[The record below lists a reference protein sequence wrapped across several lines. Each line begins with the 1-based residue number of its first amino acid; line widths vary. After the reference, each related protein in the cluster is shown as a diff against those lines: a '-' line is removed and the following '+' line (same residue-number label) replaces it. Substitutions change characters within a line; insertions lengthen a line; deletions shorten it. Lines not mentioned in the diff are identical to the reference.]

1 MVSTTN
7 QILVLTFACV
17 VGIAG
22 ATFVA
27 SAAEP
32 TVDIEVNNEQ
42 FTDGTEIDVGSDP
55 TVDISVT
62 AETQI
67 NLIELYVD
75 GIAQRT
81 FDPNGTSFEEEF
93 QLTLD
98 NGEHDIQIVAGANKT
113 TTTDGVIT
121 KDSGAPFIEY
131 TEPFSTPDKSTP
143 PDVTTVTEGQLT
155 LSGDLFDDSG
165 VQSIEIERRF
175 EYRYANSR
183 ETSRANYEI
192 DDPGDSFQQEILL
205 GNGENEIT
213 AKYIDEMG
221 NQRRHDFSLVVD
233 DRRAPQIDVN
243 APTQVTEPSATI
255 SATVTDNVKLQSVTI
270 TAPSIGNK
278 QVVSSRSPE
287 PNADRLQVNI
297 NENIDLSEGRNEVD
311 IEATDVNGNSVSE
324 ELTVEYV
331 RIIEPTIEIDAE
343 NTTVE
348 GDSVSVQGRIFRGEV
363 TRASIQTR
371 SDSKNGTEIVDIG
384 GVYTQDSVAET
395 VTIDQTLTLDT
406 NETVTEIRVLAT
418 DSEGTQHEH
427 SVWIN
432 AKTGTIGDSP
442 SAVDGSLPSDTTPMS
457 TTGPSE
463 ETNID
468 GDSDTNGDTTDDNDE
483 TNVETDENTLA
494 QDETTTSVA
503 TTAVESTSSS
513 QSSPGFGVIIAIIA
527 ISLAFIGIT
536 HRR

>member
-7 QILVLTFACV
+7 QILVLTCV
-17 VGIAG
+17 CVMITAG
-22 ATFVA
+22 TFVA

-32 TVDIEVNNEQ
+32 TVNIEVNNER
-42 FTDGTEIDVGSDP
+42 FTDGSEIDVSSDP

-67 NLIELYVD
+67 SLIEVYVD
-75 GIAQRT
+75 GTAQRT
-81 FDPNGTSFEEEF
+81 FDPNGTSFEKEF
-93 QLTLD
+93 QLKLD
-98 NGEHDIQIVAGANKT
+98 NGEHDIQVVAGANET
-113 TTTDGVIT
+113 TTIDGVIT
-121 KDSGAPFIEY
+121 KDGGAPFIEY

-143 PDVTTVTEGQLT
+143 PDVTTVTEAQLN

-165 VQSIEIERRF
+165 VRSIEIERRF

-183 ETSRANYEI
+183 ETSRATYEI

-213 AKYIDEMG
+213 ATYIDEMG

-233 DRRAPQIDVN
+233 DRRGPQIDVS
-243 APTQVTEPSATI
+243 APAQVTEPSATI

-287 PNADRLQVNI
+287 PNADRLQVKI
-297 NENIDLSEGRNEVD
+297 KENIELSEGRNEVD

-331 RIIEPTIEIDAE
+331 RIIEPIIEIDGE

-348 GDSVSVQGRIFRGEV
+348 NNSVSVRGRIFRGEV

-371 SDSKNGTEIVDIG
+371 TASENGSKIIDIG
-384 GVYTQDSVAET
+384 GLYTKDSIAET
-395 VTIDQTLTLDT
+395 VTINQTLTLAP
-406 NETVTEIRVLAT
+406 NKTVTEIRVLAT
-418 DSEGTQHEH
+418 DSEGTQHEQ

-432 AKTGTIGDSP
+432 SDTGVIGDSP
-442 SAVDGSLPSDTTPMS
+442 SAVDGSSSPDMTPTPTTESLADTDAD
-457 TTGPSE
+457 
-463 ETNID
+463 I
-468 GDSDTNGDTTDDNDE
+468 DTNADSDTTDDDAADVE
-483 TNVETDENTLA
+483 TNEDTPTE
-494 QDETTTSVA
+494 DETTT
-503 TTAVESTSSS
+503 TAVTTTPESTVSS
-513 QSSPGFGVIIAIIA
+513 QSSPGFGIIIAITA
-527 ISLAFIGIT
+527 ISLALIAIKPQ
-536 HRR
+536 R